1 MNGGYTSFGIK
12 LLNLRINPAQYYIQ
26 VKFEFQERLTQ
37 PKPPKP
43 SHELLELLPHKR
55 IDSVSEKMIF
65 QQTISTR
72 E

>member
-37 PKPPKP
+37 PKAPKP
-43 SHELLELLPHKR
+43 SHELLELLRHKKKL
-55 IDSVSEKMIF
+55 IL
-65 QQTISTR
+65 
-72 E
+72 